1 MINVIFFILIILVA
15 IWAYS
20 VTINNTKQWDSV
32 DGWFTKR
39 YWFHFYLA
47 GVPTILACFF
57 IIDVLFLSKTESAL
71 EMQMFFKKEDYLSLS
86 LIALCILWLWKRF
99 AVNYQKNNF

>member
-20 VTINNTKQWDSV
+20 VTINNTKEWDSV

-57 IIDVLFLSKTESAL
+57 IIDVLFLSTTESAL
-71 EMQMFFKKEDYLSLS
+71 DMQMFFKKEDYLSLH
-86 LIALCILWLWKRF
+86 
-99 AVNYQKNNF
+99 